1 MRIVTIGAKVVGGGL
16 GWGSGG
22 CVARG
27 VMGAG
32 RQRGGP
38 NRGVVCG
45 VACMSRVGASACG
58 GGEASVGSGKR

>member
-1 MRIVTIGAKVVGGGL
+1 MVGGAWL
-16 GWGSGG
+16 G
-22 CVARG
+22 G

-38 NRGVVCG
+38 NRGVVWG